1 MESTTPILNRMKTI
15 LTLLIACILTGSLCA
30 QSILTT
36 SPETPAE
43 GRARRATENA
53 QGVVRSVIGALRH
66 AITDLWTTDY
76 AANLATVQ
84 ALGPQKTAELFGLYA
99 QFIAGNR
106 ALLVAAGD
114 TAAVAEIDV
123 LAAKVPAH
131 TVDPQT
137 GVVTLTEPTLTPAP

>member
-1 MESTTPILNRMKTI
+1 MESTTPTHNLMKTI
-15 LTLLIACILTGSLCA
+15 LTLLACILTGSLCA

-66 AITDLWTTDY
+66 AITDLWSTDY

-84 ALGPQKTAELFGLYA
+84 AMGPQKTAELFSIYS
-99 QFIAGNR
+99 QFISENR

-114 TAAVAEIDV
+114 TAAVAEIDA

-131 TVDPQT
+131 TVDPLT
-137 GVVTLTEPTLTPAP
+137 GAVTLTEPTPEP